1 MEKNKE
7 PKKHLQLQQ
16 LTMLYQAHLSRKWFL
31 HNLKVG
37 DIIIQV
43 EFIVNKVTTS
53 TNAVLA
59 SLNDWMVSRIR

>member
-1 MEKNKE
+1 
-7 PKKHLQLQQ
+7 
-16 LTMLYQAHLSRKWFL
+16 MLYQAHLSRKWFL

-37 DIIIQV
+37 DIIVQV